1 MLSRARDRVLLEC
14 WRFLVFGGLIGLLPG
29 GEVLAQQVDFQRQVR
44 PILAAK
50 CFTCHGP
57 DEAARE
63 ADLRLDRFEDAIAD
77 RGGAPAIRPGELEA
91 SEAWHRI
98 NSTDDDLRMPPP
110 GPQAP
115 LSPEQIAIL
124 ARWIEQGAKYEDHW
138 AFIPPKRAPVP
149 LPVAADP
156 AESAAVGPQS
166 PIDAFIN
173 RSLTEAGLRPAPQAD
188 RYALVRRVYLDLI
201 GIPPTPE
208 QTDAFVE
215 DSSPVAYE
223 RLVDTLLASPD
234 YAARWARPWLDLAR
248 YADTNGYEKDRP
260 RTIWPYRDWVLDAI
274 NQDLPYDQ
282 FSIRQLAGDTFE
294 NATSAD
300 RIATGFHRNTMLNE
314 EGGIDPQEFRFHAMN
329 DRVATTGTVWMG
341 LTIGCAQCHTHK
353 YDPITHHDYYSLY
366 AFLNEADEVELEIA
380 DADVA
385 RRRQEI
391 AAAIAKIENEL
402 IAQYLAQPHESEL
415 PWVAEPEPAPAA
427 PPEAAQPEA
436 AQPEAALPAVSP
448 AAAEAPKPDPAKPDA
463 APAIPAPAV
472 PQPPAKTPAELLA
485 ERQAAV
491 SNEYAQFLRTLRDTS
506 AAWQVVVP
514 REMASTLP
522 ILRTLDDGSILAS
535 GDVTKREVF
544 TLHFDPPA
552 AGEEVSSYTA
562 LRLEALPDPSL
573 PAGGPGMAFYEGRR
587 GDFFLSEMVVTHNG
601 QPLRLH
607 RASASYGKIS
617 IGSGSAD
624 AANVLDGEGSTG
636 WSTSGHEGQAE
647 RWVAQFEQ
655 PFRPDG
661 SWSIEMTFE
670 RHFAAPLGRF
680 RFSLAAEPT
689 APSDEEP
696 AAPMVAAQPHGPE
709 QEAAFYRWKRDPAQ
723 VPDDAVLD
731 AVRRTFIARSETLAE
746 LRKPIEALRN
756 QMPESVRTLVMLPRD
771 RDQQRVTS
779 IYHRGEYLHPREPV
793 TASIPQLFVPLSERP
808 PKNRAEFARWLV
820 SPANP
825 LFARVTVDRAWR
837 ELFGRGIVDTAGDYG
852 TQSEPPSHPELLD
865 YLATEFVSDEMS
877 MKRLHRQIVLSDAY
891 RRDSRVVEAA
901 RDVDP
906 NNRLLATGPRRRLE
920 AERVRDSLLAASGLL
935 THAWGGPSVFPPQPE
950 SVTASAYGRTP
961 WNASTGGDRY
971 RRSLY
976 TYAKRTA
983 PFAAFGVFDGPTGES
998 CIPRRDVSNS
1008 PLQALTLLNDAM
1020 FQDMAAALADDV
1032 LRRRPDAAPE
1042 VIVNDLFRRL
1052 MTRPPTDQE
1061 SAAILAFHAGLNPV
1075 NAADPAAAPEA
1086 ADAAPPEGPAE
1097 AADPVDPRAAWVLV
1111 ARALMNSDE
1120 AITTP

>member
-1 MLSRARDRVLLEC
+1 MADSAPFQHAVPTLRSFVSEK
-14 WRFLVFGGLIGLLPG
+14 
-29 GEVLAQQVDFQRQVR
+29 VLATLPLSLRGRLLFAGGRGLAVACAVWLLLGDGVLAEQVDFQRQVR

-63 ADLRLDRFEDAIAD
+63 ADLRLDRYEDAVAE

-91 SEAWHRI
+91 SELWHRI
-98 NSTDDDLRMPPP
+98 NSSDDDLRMPPP

-124 ARWIEQGAKYEDHW
+124 AKWIEQGAEYQDHW
-138 AFIPPKRAPVP
+138 AFLPPKRSEVP
-149 LPVAADP
+149 LPVTTG
-156 AESAAVGPQS
+156 AAVPAGIQPSS

-173 RSLTEAGLRPAPQAD
+173 RSLADSGLQPAPQAD

-208 QTDAFVE
+208 QADAFVQ
-215 DSSPVAYE
+215 DASPVAYE
-223 RLVDTLLASPD
+223 RLVDALLASPD
-234 YAARWARPWLDLAR
+234 YAQRWARPWLDLAR

-260 RTIWPYRDWVLDAI
+260 RTIWPYRDWVLNAI
-274 NQDLPYDQ
+274 NQDLPYDE
-282 FSIRQLAGDTFE
+282 FSIKQLAGDTLE
-294 NATSAD
+294 NATPAD

-366 AFLNEADEVELEIA
+366 AFLNEADEVELEIE
-380 DADVA
+380 DANVA
-385 RRRQEI
+385 RRRQELAI
-391 AAAIAKIENEL
+391 AIAKIEDEL
-402 IAQYLAQPHESEL
+402 IAQYLAQPPESEL
-415 PWVAEPEPAPAA
+415 PWVAAPEPVPAPAA
-427 PPEAAQPEA
+427 PPQPEPPVA
-436 AQPEAALPAVSP
+436 STPAT
-448 AAAEAPKPDPAKPDA
+448 AGEAKPDA
-463 APAIPAPAV
+463 ATPDAGQPTPAPAA
-472 PQPPAKTPAELLA
+472 PEPPPKSPAELLA

-491 SNEYAQFLRTLRDTS
+491 SKEYAQFLRTLRDTA

-522 ILRTLDDGSILAS
+522 ILRTLEDGSVLAS

-552 AGEEVSSYTA
+552 AGEEVSYTA

-587 GDFFLSEMVVTHNG
+587 GDFFLSKLVMTHNG

-647 RWVAQFEQ
+647 RWVAQFET

-661 SWSIEMTFE
+661 PWSIEMTFE
-670 RHFAAPLGRF
+670 RHFAAALGRF
-680 RFSLAAEPT
+680 RFSLATAEPT
-689 APSDEEP
+689 ASSD
-696 AAPMVAAQPHGPE
+696 APLAIAAQPHGPDE
-709 QEAAFYRWKRDPAQ
+709 EAAFYRWKQDPAQ
-723 VPDDAVLD
+723 VPDETVLD
-731 AVRRTFIARSETLAE
+731 AVRRTFIGTSEALGE

-756 QMPESVRTLVMLPRD
+756 QMPEAVRTLVMLPRD
-771 RDQQRVTS
+771 RDQQRITT

-793 TASIPQLFVPLSERP
+793 TASIPQLFAPLSERP
-808 PKNRAEFARWLV
+808 PRNRAEFARWLV

-865 YLATEFVSDEMS
+865 HLAAEFVSDEMS
-877 MKRLHRQIVLSDAY
+877 MKRLHRQIVLTDAY
-891 RRDSRVVEAA
+891 RRDSREVEAA
-901 RDVDP
+901 RAIDP
-906 NNRLLATGPRRRLE
+906 KNRLLATGPRRRLE

-935 THAWGGPSVFPPQPE
+935 THAWGGPSVFPPQPA
-950 SVTASAYGRTP
+950 SVTAQAYGRTA
-961 WNASTGGDRY
+961 WNESTGGDRY

-1020 FQDMAAALADDV
+1020 FQEMAAALADDV
-1032 LRRRPDAAPE
+1032 LRRSPDAAPE
-1042 VIVNDLFRRL
+1042 AIVRDVFRRL
-1052 MTRPPTDQE
+1052 MTRPPTSEE
-1061 SAAILAFHAGLNPV
+1061 SDTILAFHAGL
-1075 NAADPAAAPEA
+1075 
-1086 ADAAPPEGPAE
+1086 DAS
-1097 AADPVDPRAAWVLV
+1097 DPRAAWVLV
-1111 ARALMNSDE
+1111 ARALMNLDE

>member
-1 MLSRARDRVLLEC
+1 MLAE
-14 WRFLVFGGLIGLLPG
+14 
-29 GEVLAQQVDFQRQVR
+29 QVDFQRQVR

-63 ADLRLDRFEDAIAD
+63 ADLRLDLFEDAVAD
-77 RGGAPAIRPGELEA
+77 RGGTPAIRPGELES
-91 SEAWHRI
+91 SELWHRI

-115 LSPEQIAIL
+115 LTPEQIAIL
-124 ARWIEQGAKYEDHW
+124 SRWIEQGAEYEDHW
-138 AFIPPKRAPVP
+138 AFIPPQRSPVP
-149 LPVAADP
+149 LPAAIDP
-156 AESAAVGPQS
+156 AESAAVWPQS

-173 RSLTEAGLRPAPQAD
+173 RSLAEAGLRPAPQAD

-208 QTDAFVE
+208 QADAFVQ

-234 YAARWARPWLDLAR
+234 YAERWARPWLDLAR
-248 YADTNGYEKDRP
+248 YADTNGYEKDRQ

-294 NATSAD
+294 NATPAD

-366 AFLNEADEVELEIA
+366 AFLNEADEVELEIE

-391 AAAIAKIENEL
+391 ATAIAKIEDEL
-402 IAQYLAQPHESEL
+402 IAQYLAQPHESER
-415 PWVAEPEPAPAA
+415 PWVAEPEPAAAPEPAEPAA
-427 PPEAAQPEA
+427 EPAPNAVPP
-436 AQPEAALPAVSP
+436 
-448 AAAEAPKPDPAKPDA
+448 AAEAPKPNA
-463 APAIPAPAV
+463 AAETPAPAA
-472 PQPPAKTPAELLA
+472 PQPPAKSPAELLA

-491 SNEYAQFLRTLRDTS
+491 SKEYAQFLRTLRDTA

-552 AGEEVSSYTA
+552 AGEEVAYTA

-624 AANVLDGEGSTG
+624 AGNVLDGEGSTG

-647 RWVAQFEQ
+647 RWVAHFEQ
-655 PFRPDG
+655 PFRPTG
-661 SWSIEMTFE
+661 PWSIEMTFE

-680 RFSLAAEPT
+680 RFSLAA
-689 APSDEEP
+689 AEP
-696 AAPMVAAQPHGPE
+696 AAPGDEQPPAPAVAAQPHGPE
-709 QEAAFYRWKRDPAQ
+709 QEAAFYRWKHDPAQ

-746 LRKPIEALRN
+746 LRKPIETLRN
-756 QMPESVRTLVMLPRD
+756 QMPEPVRTLVMLPRD
-771 RDQQRVTS
+771 RDQQRVTT

-793 TASIPQLFVPLSERP
+793 TASIPQLFMSLSEQP
-808 PKNRAEFARWLV
+808 PQDRAEFARWLV

-906 NNRLLATGPRRRLE
+906 KNRLLATGPRRRLE

-961 WNASTGGDRY
+961 WNTSTGGDRY

-1052 MTRPPTDQE
+1052 MTRPPTDEE
-1061 SAAILAFHAGLNPV
+1061 SAAILAFHAGLNAAAATVPAEASV
-1075 NAADPAAAPEA
+1075 PADAAAPDAAVPAVPADPAVPVSAVE
-1086 ADAAPPEGPAE
+1086 
-1097 AADPVDPRAAWVLV
+1097 PVDPRAAWVLV